1 MYVSSTVGSVYV
13 LHHPPL
19 GRLDYVSKERFR
31 FASAGRLDCVSTGR
45 RVDDLSRL
53 TSPANQARFL
63 NVHCCLTSLD
73 IRGAAHRGI
82 WRARMLAHGGD
93 GPACSLTWAT
103 GVPADRST
111 SSPVREDDQGNS
123 SKSNGGTA
131 TGSGL

>member
-53 TSPANQARFL
+53 TSPANQARFSNVACSVTSL
-63 NVHCCLTSLD
+63 NVEGLSAEATVV
-73 IRGAAHRGI
+73 
-82 WRARMLAHGGD
+82 
-93 GPACSLTWAT
+93 PACSHTWAT
-103 GVPADRST
+103 CGPRR
-111 SSPVREDDQGNS
+111 PVNESACARRRRRKLHWYQWWGYDG
-123 SKSNGGTA
+123 
-131 TGSGL
+131 